1 MNQRWSDVSV
11 WTSRRA
17 SDPPTLE
24 LRAGGDTRLCG
35 CVESHRGTCAS
46 LWSRVVSPCHRSAS
60 LCFGFLSDCFMWLF
74 VAVFAFLCC
83 HFAFFAPVLCLFFFS
98 SIFEKLFCIFFGA
111 IFSYFWL
118 FFLFLCGHFAPV
130 LHLFL
135 LVCVSVWLLG
145 SLRTHLAFLS
155 SCFRFL
161 CNQFE
166 FLWSCFASLGTHVSS
181 LCGQF

>member
-98 SIFEKLFCIFFGA
+98 SIFKKLFCIFLGPFLA
-111 IFSYFWL
+111 IFGCSFYF
-118 FFLFLCGHFAPV
+118 
-130 LHLFL
+130 
-135 LVCVSVWLLG
+135 CVFI
-145 SLRTHLAFLS
+145 SLRFYIS
-155 SCFRFL
+155 SYMSDSLFL